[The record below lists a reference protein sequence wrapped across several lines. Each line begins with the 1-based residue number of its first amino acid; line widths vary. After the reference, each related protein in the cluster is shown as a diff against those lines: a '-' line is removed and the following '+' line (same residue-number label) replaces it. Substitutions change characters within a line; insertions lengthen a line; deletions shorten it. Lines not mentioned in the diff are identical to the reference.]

1 MQLAIQVELWM
12 AHLLTKYWHKY
23 IYISKVLQILMMK
36 IQKQKWLLFEVL
48 PKKLDEEVAALMV
61 EGFGGVITKLTQ
73 DQADYINVPQ
83 EGPFKEESY
92 KY

>member
-1 MQLAIQVELWM
+1 MITV
-12 AHLLTKYWHKY
+12 
-23 IYISKVLQILMMK
+23 
-36 IQKQKWLLFEVL
+36 EVL
-48 PKKLDEEVAALMV
+48 PKKLDEEVASLMV
-61 EGFGGVITKLTQ
+61 EGFGGTVTKLTK